1 MNGSAGAGD
10 TVGCGESSQTL
21 GSSPQQLAR
30 LGPTDGTGFELLW
43 PQVRSRF
50 LYNVLLNGIRV

>member
-10 TVGCGESSQTL
+10 TVGCRESSQTL
-21 GSSPQQLAR
+21 GRNTSPQQLPR
-30 LGPTDGTGFELLW
+30 LGPTDGTGFELL
-43 PQVRSRF
+43 VRSRF